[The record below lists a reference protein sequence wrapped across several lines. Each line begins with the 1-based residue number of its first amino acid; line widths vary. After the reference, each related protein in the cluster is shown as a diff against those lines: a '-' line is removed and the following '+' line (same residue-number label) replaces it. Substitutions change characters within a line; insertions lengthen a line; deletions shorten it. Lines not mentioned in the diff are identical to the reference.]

1 MAEKNSKVN
10 IKKVALFILYGLITV
25 LFLFFIL
32 SMGDI
37 DEIFITLG
45 KADFRYV
52 LCALAMVLLYVL
64 TYPISLVI
72 LTRASGCDIRR
83 RDTYRVAMLE
93 HFFNGIT
100 PFATGGQPF
109 QVYAFKRHG
118 VGLSSSTSLLLM
130 NFMVHMMV
138 TNCFALLSLIF
149 VNRFVTTTS
158 MAVLAIIGFT
168 LNFLVFV
175 MTFLLA
181 TSKRLRAL
189 LCKLLDGLCRIKWI
203 SKFLSPKVD
212 NIKGYF
218 VQVQDAFSALI
229 RKKKSFFMAIAARV
243 VSMVAY
249 YITTFFVLRAL
260 YVDVPWS
267 ELFFVIS
274 GSSFAITMVVFL
286 PTPGS
291 SGGIEFA
298 FKSVLVGIAV
308 GAAAS
313 VAYSGMLMWRLL
325 TYYLVMLISLGFY
338 IAFEFRVRHKPHKFA
353 PDNDSEEAQTE

>member
-1 MAEKNSKVN
+1 MEKKNN
-10 IKKVALFILYGLITV
+10 KKQIALYFLYGAITV

-37 DEIFITLG
+37 DDIFKTLIT
-45 KADFRYV
+45 ADYKYV
-52 LCALAMVLLYVL
+52 LAALFMVLIYVALYPL
-64 TYPISLVI
+64 SLVI
-72 LTRASGCDIRR
+72 LTRASGAEISAK
-83 RDTYRVAMLE
+83 DTYGIAMLE

-109 QVYAFKRHG
+109 QVYAFSKNK
-118 VGLSSSTSLLLM
+118 VKVSDSTCLLLM
-130 NFMVHMMV
+130 NFMVFMMV
-138 TNCFALLSLIF
+138 TNGFALLSLIF
-149 VNRFVTTTS
+149 AGRFVTTTS

-168 LNFLVFV
+168 MNFLVFV
-175 MTFLLA
+175 VTFLLA

-189 LCKLLDGLCRIKWI
+189 LCKLIDALCRVKWLSKFMEPKAQSAKNYFLQVQEAFGALMKKKKAFALAII
-203 SKFLSPKVD
+203 SKVFTML
-212 NIKGYF
+212 
-218 VQVQDAFSALI
+218 
-229 RKKKSFFMAIAARV
+229 
-243 VSMVAY
+243 AY
-249 YITTFFVLRAL
+249 YATTFFVLRAL

-298 FKSVLVGIAV
+298 FKSVLAGIAV

-325 TYYLVMLISLGFY
+325 TYYLVMLISLVFY
-338 IAFEFRVRHKPHKFA
+338 IIFEIKVRQRDKLK
-353 PDNDSEEAQTE
+353 DIK